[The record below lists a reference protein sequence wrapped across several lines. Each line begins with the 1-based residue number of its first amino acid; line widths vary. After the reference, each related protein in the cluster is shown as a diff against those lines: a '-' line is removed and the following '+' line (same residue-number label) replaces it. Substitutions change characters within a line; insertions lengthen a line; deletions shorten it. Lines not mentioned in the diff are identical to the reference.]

1 MFVLKKSALAAAAAA
16 VALVLLAGLC
26 LSAVGAANTAPAAG
40 FCVVLDAGHGGADP
54 GVRGVQTAVKESE
67 INLAIVLRL
76 AEYLEGAGFSVVLT
90 RKDAGGLYGAL
101 TDGYKKR
108 DMQARREIIEA
119 ASPNAVISVHQNSF
133 PADRSRRGGQVFFR
147 QGHAAGESLASSI
160 QGRLNAL
167 GGNDFSPLRGDYYML
182 NCTDYPSVIVEC
194 GFLSNAEDERLLRT
208 ESYREQV
215 AYAVFCGV
223 LSFFA

>member
-1 MFVLKKSALAAAAAA
+1 
-16 VALVLLAGLC
+16 
-26 LSAVGAANTAPAAG
+26 
-40 FCVVLDAGHGGADP
+40 
-54 GVRGVQTAVKESE
+54 
-67 INLAIVLRL
+67 
-76 AEYLEGAGFSVVLT
+76 
-90 RKDAGGLYGAL
+90 
-101 TDGYKKR
+101 
-108 DMQARREIIEA
+108 MQARREIIEA

-133 PADRSRRGGQVFFR
+133 PADRPRRGGQVFFR